1 VAFRE
6 SKLALLLKLGA
17 RNIFRQRLRTGV
29 TLGAIAFGVAGII
42 VSGGFVQDM
51 FIQLAEAII
60 HSQSGHIQL
69 AKTGFFAKGAQS
81 PERYL
86 ISDPKSETEF
96 LAEVP
101 GVIESMARIN
111 FSGLLNNRKSDSPI
125 IGEGIEPAKE
135 AALGSHLV
143 IQAGRHL
150 SDADRYSMLLGQGI
164 AHVMKLNPG
173 DHATLVVSTAEGAMN
188 TLDFEVVGIFQSFSQ
203 EYDSRAV
210 RIPLAAAQELLSSSG
225 ANVIVVALR
234 DTSDTDRVAR
244 VLGKHA
250 AAGGLEVKMWE
261 ELNEFYQGAV
271 AFYERE
277 FGVLQLI
284 ILLMVLLGVI
294 NAINMSAF
302 ERIGEFGTMR
312 AVGNRRSDV
321 FMLVVVEGVLIGFLG
336 ASIGTVVGGLIATSI
351 SAIGIPMPPPPN
363 SNLPYTAHIRLVP
376 SVIVSAFLIGL
387 GGAVLASVLPAFRVS
402 RIPVAVALRENV

>member
-1 VAFRE
+1 
-6 SKLALLLKLGA
+6 
-17 RNIFRQRLRTGV
+17 
-29 TLGAIAFGVAGII
+29 
-42 VSGGFVQDM
+42 
-51 FIQLAEAII
+51 
-60 HSQSGHIQL
+60 
-69 AKTGFFAKGAQS
+69 
-81 PERYL
+81 
-86 ISDPKSETEF
+86 
-96 LAEVP
+96 
-101 GVIESMARIN
+101 MARIN

-210 RIPLAAAQELLSSSG
+210 RIPLAAAQELLASNG
-225 ANVIVVALR
+225 ANVVVVALR
-234 DTSDTDRVAR
+234 ETSDTDRVAR
-244 VLGKHA
+244 ILGRHA
-250 AAGGLEVKMWE
+250 AAGGLDVKTWE
-261 ELNEFYQGAV
+261 ELNEFYQNAV

-277 FGVLQLI
+277 FGVLQII
-284 ILLMVLLGVI
+284 ILLMVLLGVN
-294 NAINMSAF
+294 NAVNMSAF
-302 ERIGEFGTMR
+302 ERVGEFGTMR
-312 AVGNRRSDV
+312 AVGNRRTDV
-321 FMLVVVEGVLIGFLG
+321 FMLVTVEGVLTGLLG
-336 ASIGTVVGGLIATSI
+336 AAIGITVGVLLAMGI

-363 SNLPYTAHIRLVP
+363 SNLPYTAQIRLVP
-376 SVIVSAFLIGL
+376 SVIVSAFLIGV

>member
-1 VAFRE
+1 
-6 SKLALLLKLGA
+6 
-17 RNIFRQRLRTGV
+17 
-29 TLGAIAFGVAGII
+29 
-42 VSGGFVQDM
+42 
-51 FIQLAEAII
+51 
-60 HSQSGHIQL
+60 
-69 AKTGFFAKGAQS
+69 
-81 PERYL
+81 
-86 ISDPKSETEF
+86 
-96 LAEVP
+96 
-101 GVIESMARIN
+101 
-111 FSGLLNNRKSDSPI
+111 
-125 IGEGIEPAKE
+125 
-135 AALGSHLV
+135 
-143 IQAGRHL
+143 
-150 SDADRYSMLLGQGI
+150 
-164 AHVMKLNPG
+164 MKLNPG

-210 RIPLAAAQELLSSSG
+210 RIPLAAAQELLASSG

-234 DTSDTDRVAR
+234 ETSDTDRVAR

-261 ELNEFYQGAV
+261 ELNEFYQSAV

-294 NAINMSAF
+294 NAVNMSAF

-321 FMLVVVEGVLIGFLG
+321 FMLVVVEGALIGFLG

-363 SNLPYTAHIRLVP
+363 SNLPYTGHIRLVP
-376 SVIVSAFLIGL
+376 SVVVSAFLIGV